1 MHLIRLLLPL
11 YDNDGNRLPPKLLD
25 QVFDELT
32 HKFGG
37 VTAYQRSPA
46 EGAWKPPGEGVVH
59 DDMVLFEV
67 MVEPLDRP
75 WWADYRRML
84 EQRFAQDKLLIL
96 SLPAEAL

>member
-11 YDNDGNRLPPKLLD
+11 YDNEGQRLPAALHD
-25 QVFDELT
+25 QVFNELA

-46 EGAWKPPGEGVVH
+46 EGAWKPPGARVVH

-67 MVEPLDRP
+67 MVEPLDRQ
-75 WWADYRRML
+75 WWSDYRRTL
-84 EQRFAQDKLLIL
+84 ESRFAQEKLLIL
-96 SLPAEAL
+96 ALAVDTL